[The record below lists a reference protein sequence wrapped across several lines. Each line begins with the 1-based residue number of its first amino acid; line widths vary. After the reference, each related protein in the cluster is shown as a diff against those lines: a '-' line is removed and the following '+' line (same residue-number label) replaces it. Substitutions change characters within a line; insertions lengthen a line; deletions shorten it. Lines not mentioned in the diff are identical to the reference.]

1 MDPRFLSFVW
11 RYSKRDQLII
21 LALTFA
27 TFPLV
32 YVSLEIPKIIINE
45 AIGGTDFPKDLLGVE
60 LDQIPY
66 LLALCF
72 AFLFLVVAINGIK
85 WLMNVRIGITGERML
100 RRMRYMLF
108 ERVMLFPVQRF
119 RSTKPGEVIQS
130 LLGEI
135 EPLGGFIGEV
145 VSTPCFQGGL
155 LVVYMTFI
163 FVQDWVLGLA
173 AISLY
178 PLQAYF
184 IPKLQAKVVRLNR
197 ERAANTRKLADA
209 IGETVHVIPEV
220 HTNDT
225 ARWHMAQ
232 VAARLYEN
240 TKIRVEIFK
249 RKFTIKIINNFIN
262 QLTPFFF
269 YSVGGYL
276 VIMGRLDFGSL
287 VAVLAAYKEVA
298 APWKEV
304 LNYVQRWSDFNSRY
318 AFVIENYSGADILAP
333 TRLYAP
339 PDAAGALSGSLR
351 FLDVEGGPGTGGLTV
366 DRLEVPA
373 GRLVAVAGG
382 GAGGREALLKLA
394 AGLQPPAA
402 GQVTFGG
409 KALADCSMPQV
420 GATVGYVGS
429 EPGIIARS
437 MRQNLLYGLL
447 RGSPDLSD
455 QDDVALADMLR
466 EARLTGN
473 TTAWPDGDWIDYAAA
488 GVSGPAELDQR
499 LLHLV
504 ELVGLSGDL
513 YSGALEARLERAD
526 ADAWTGPILEAR
538 SHLRTPGADLSDLV
552 EDWRPDALNSN
563 GRLLGNVLYAL
574 PVDPPATVAGFADD
588 RRVIEVLDRSGATG
602 ELVAIGWDIARE
614 FADLIDTVEGESSV
628 LDSFQGYGRSEIRA
642 AHELVAD
649 ATGKAP
655 GELSA
660 EQRKLL
666 LTLAF
671 AFVPTRDRLDVLD
684 EGRTARLLACRAKA
698 RELLQGREDFVGFD
712 EDRFSPARR
721 IADNILHGQRRYD
734 RKSQWKKLED
744 MMERAIEAAG
754 LRDDLIRLGLD
765 AAIGS
770 GGGLSTTSR
779 RRVALVR
786 ALIKRPR
793 LLVLDGIAG
802 ADTAADAGL
811 RRAVR
816 DELPEATVL
825 YAALEEGATRDADT
839 VARIAENG
847 FVTSE
852 DAARGAA
859 GAANHA
865 ASPERDRLG
874 PARPERT
881 RRSAP

>member
-21 LALTFA
+21 LALTVA

-45 AIGGTDFPKDLLGVE
+45 AIGGTDFPKEFLGLE
-60 LDQIPY
+60 LAQIPY

-100 RRMRYMLF
+100 RRMRFMLF
-108 ERVMLFPVQRF
+108 ERVMLFPMQRF

-145 VSTPCFQGGL
+145 VSTPAFQGGL

-163 FVQDWVLGLA
+163 FVQDWLLGLA

-178 PLQAYF
+178 PLQAYL
-184 IPKLQAKVVRLNR
+184 IPKLQARVVRLNR
-197 ERAANTRKLADA
+197 ERAGNTRKLADT
-209 IGETVHVIPEV
+209 IGETIHVIPEV
-220 HTNDT
+220 HTNAT

-240 TKIRVEIFK
+240 TVIRIDIFK

-276 VIMGRLDFGSL
+276 VITGRLDLGSL
-287 VAVLAAYKEVA
+287 VAVLAAYKDVA

-318 AFVIENYSGADILAP
+318 TFVVESYSGEDVLAP
-333 TRLYAP
+333 TRLYSSPEAS
-339 PDAAGALSGSLR
+339 GALSGALV
-351 FLDVEGGPGTGGLTV
+351 FDEVEGGPGTGGLTIP
-366 DRLEVPA
+366 RLEVPA
-373 GRLVAVAGG
+373 GRMMAVTGG
-382 GAGGREALLKLA
+382 DGGGREALLKLA

-402 GQVTFGG
+402 GHVTFGA
-409 KALADCSMPQV
+409 KALIDCPMPQV
-420 GATVGYVGS
+420 GATVGYVGA
-429 EPGIIARS
+429 EPGLVARS

-447 RGSPDLSD
+447 RGNPDLAD
-455 QDDVALADMLR
+455 QLAGQGDATLADMLR

-488 GVSGPAELDQR
+488 GVSGPAELDAR

-504 ELVGLSGDL
+504 EVVGLSGEL
-513 YSGALEARLERAD
+513 YSGALETRLSRAD
-526 ADAWTGPILEAR
+526 ADAWTGPILKAR
-538 SHLRTPGADLSDLV
+538 NHLRMAGADLSDLV
-552 EDWRPDALNSN
+552 EDWRPDALNTN

-574 PVDPPATVAGFADD
+574 PVDPPATVAGLAED
-588 RRVIEVLDRSGATG
+588 RRIIDVLDRSGGTG
-602 ELVAIGWDIARE
+602 ELIAIGWDIARE
-614 FADLIDTVEGESSV
+614 FADLVDAVEGDSTV
-628 LDSFQGYGRSEIRA
+628 LDSFQGYGRASIRA
-642 AHELVAD
+642 ARDLVA
-649 ATGKAP
+649 AAPGKAP
-655 GELSA
+655 GELTD

-684 EGRTARLLACRAKA
+684 ADRIARLLACRQKA
-698 RELLQGREDFVGFD
+698 RALLQGREDFVGFD

-721 IADNILHGQRRYD
+721 VADNILHGQRRYD
-734 RKSQWKKLED
+734 RRSQWKRLEE

-754 LRDDLIRLGLD
+754 LRDDLIRLGLG
-765 AAIGS
+765 AEPGS
-770 GGGLSTTSR
+770 GGGLSTASR

-786 ALIKRPR
+786 GLIKRPR
-793 LLVLDGIAG
+793 LLVLDGVAG
-802 ADTAADAGL
+802 TDTAADATLRLGL
-811 RRAVR
+811 RA
-816 DELPEATVL
+816 ELPAATIL
-825 YAALEEGATRDADT
+825 YAALEEGAVRGADM

-847 FVTSE
+847 LVRVE
-852 DAARGAA
+852 EVARRPDAAESSES
-859 GAANHA
+859 A
-865 ASPERDRLG
+865 ASD
-874 PARPERT
+874 ERT

>member
-1 MDPRFLSFVW
+1 MDSRFLSFVW

-27 TFPLV
+27 SFPLV

-45 AIGGTDFPKDLLGVE
+45 AIGGTDFPKEVLGIE
-60 LDQIPY
+60 LGQIPY

-72 AFLFLVVAINGIK
+72 AFLFLVIAINGIK

-100 RRMRYMLF
+100 RRMRFMLF
-108 ERVMLFPVQRF
+108 ERVMLFRMQRF

-155 LVVYMTFI
+155 LVVYLTFI

-209 IGETVHVIPEV
+209 IGETIHVIPEV

-240 TKIRVEIFK
+240 TVIRIDIFK

-269 YSVGGYL
+269 YSAGGYL
-276 VIMGRLDFGSL
+276 VIKGSLDFGSL

-304 LNYVQRWSDFNSRY
+304 LNFVQRWSDFNSRY
-318 AFVIENYSGADILAP
+318 AFVVENYSGDDVLAP

-339 PDAAGALSGSLR
+339 PGEAGALFGTLL
-351 FLDVEGGPGTGGLTV
+351 FVDVEGGPGTGGLTV
-366 DRLEVPA
+366 GRLEVGA
-373 GRLVAVAGG
+373 GRMVAAAGG
-382 GAGGREALLKLA
+382 AGGGREALLKLA

-409 KALADCSMPQV
+409 KALVDCSLPQV
-420 GATVGYVGS
+420 GATVGYVGA
-429 EPGIIARS
+429 EPGIVARS
-437 MRQNLLYGLL
+437 MRENLLYGLL
-447 RGSPDLSD
+447 RGNPDLED
-455 QDDVALADMLR
+455 QLAGQDDAVLSDMLR
-466 EARLTGN
+466 EARMTGN

-488 GVSGPAELDQR
+488 GVAGPADLDQR

-504 ELVGLSGDL
+504 EIVGLSGDL
-513 YSGALEARLERAD
+513 YSGALETRLGRAD
-526 ADAWTGPILEAR
+526 ADAWTGPILKAR
-538 SHLRTPGADLSDLV
+538 SYLRMAGTDLSDLV
-552 EDWRPDALNSN
+552 EDWRPDALNTN

-574 PVDPPATVAGFADD
+574 PVDPPATVAGYAEDP
-588 RRVIEVLDRSGATG
+588 RVMQVLDRSGATG

-614 FADLIDTVEGESSV
+614 FADLVDTVESDSTV
-628 LDSFQGYGRSEIRA
+628 LDSFQGYSRAEIRA
-642 AHELVAD
+642 AHDVVAD
-649 ATGKAP
+649 AAGKSP
-655 GELSA
+655 DELNE

-671 AFVPTRDRLDVLD
+671 TFVPTRDRLDVLD
-684 EGRTARLLACRAKA
+684 DDRIARLLACRKKG
-698 RELLQGREDFVGFD
+698 RELLRGREDFVGFD

-734 RKSQWKKLED
+734 RKSQWRKLED
-744 MMERAIEAAG
+744 MMERAIEAAD
-754 LRDDLIRLGLD
+754 LRDDLIRLGLK
-765 AAIGS
+765 AQPGS

-786 ALIKRPR
+786 ALIKRPS

-802 ADTAADAGL
+802 TNTAADASL
-811 RRAVR
+811 RRSVR
-816 DELPEATVL
+816 DELPEATIL
-825 YAALEEGATRDADT
+825 YAALEEGAVQGANV

-847 FVTSE
+847 LVQCE
-852 DAARGAA
+852 EVARLADD
-859 GAANHA
+859 A
-865 ASPERDRLG
+865 ASPERS
-874 PARPERT
+874 

>member
-21 LALTFA
+21 LALTVA

-32 YVSLEIPKIIINE
+32 YISLEIPKIIINE
-45 AIGGTDFPKDLLGVE
+45 AIGGTDFPKTFAGVE
-60 LDQIPY
+60 FDQIPF
-66 LLALCF
+66 LLALSF
-72 AFLFLVVAINGIK
+72 AFLLLVVAINGIK

-100 RRMRYMLF
+100 RRMRFMLF
-108 ERVMLFPVQRF
+108 ERVMLFRQERF

-145 VSTPCFQGGL
+145 VSTPAFQGGL
-155 LVVYMTFI
+155 LLVYATFI

-173 AISLY
+173 ALSLY
-178 PLQAYF
+178 PVQAF
-184 IPKLQAKVVRLNR
+184 IIPRMQKRIVRLNR
-197 ERAANTRKLADA
+197 ERAGNTRKLADA
-209 IGETVHVIPEV
+209 IGETVSIIPEV
-220 HTNDT
+220 YTNNT

-240 TKIRVEIFK
+240 TVIRIEIFR
-249 RKFTIKIINNFIN
+249 RKFTIKIINNFLN

-269 YSVGGYL
+269 YSIGGYL
-276 VIMGRLDFGSL
+276 VIRGDLDIGSL

-298 APWKEV
+298 APWREV
-304 LNYVQRWSDFNSRY
+304 LNYIQRWSDFNSRY
-318 AFVIENYSGADILAP
+318 LFVLENYSGDDISAP
-333 TRLYAP
+333 SRLYAP
-339 PDAAGALSGSLR
+339 PEEATALYGPLV
-351 FLDVEGGPGTGGLTV
+351 FTDVEGGPGTGGLSV
-366 DRLEVPA
+366 ERLEVPA
-373 GRLVAVAGG
+373 GRMVAVAGG
-382 GAGGREALLKLA
+382 AGGGREALLKLA

-409 KALADCSMPQV
+409 KALVDCSMPQI
-420 GATVGYVGS
+420 GATVGYVGA
-429 EPGIIARS
+429 EPGIIART
-437 MRQNLLYGLL
+437 MRDNLLYGLL
-447 RGSPDLSD
+447 RGSPDLAG
-455 QDDVALADMLR
+455 QDDATLADMLR

-488 GVSGPAELDQR
+488 GCGGPAELDSR

-504 ELVGLSGDL
+504 QIVGLSGDL
-513 YSGALEARLERAD
+513 YSGALETRLEQTD
-526 ADAWTGPILEAR
+526 AAAWTGPILKAR
-538 SHLRTPGADLSDLV
+538 ANLRMAGADLSDLV
-552 EDWRPDALNSN
+552 EDWRPDALNTN

-574 PVDPPATVAGFADD
+574 PVNPPATVAGFAED
-588 RRVIEVLDRSGATG
+588 RRVMEVLERSGATS

-614 FADLIDTVEGESSV
+614 FADLVETVGGESTV
-628 LDSFQGYGRSEIRA
+628 LDSFQGYSRAEIRA
-642 AHELVAD
+642 AHEVVTTA
-649 ATGKAP
+649 AGKAP
-655 GELSA
+655 GELSG

-684 EGRTARLLACRAKA
+684 DDRIARLLACRARA
-698 RELLQGREDFVGFD
+698 RELLRGREDFVGFD

-734 RKSQWKKLED
+734 RRSQWKKLED

-754 LRDDLIRLGLD
+754 LRDDLIRLGLR
-765 AAIGS
+765 ARFGS

-786 ALIKRPR
+786 ALIKRPT

-802 ADTAADAGL
+802 ADTDADATL
-811 RRAVR
+811 RSSIR
-816 DELPEATVL
+816 DELPEATIL
-825 YAALEEGATRDADT
+825 YAALEEGAARGADMI
-839 VARIAENG
+839 ARIAENG
-847 FVTSE
+847 SVRCE
-852 DAARGAA
+852 DVADLPGDAV
-859 GAANHA
+859 
-865 ASPERDRLG
+865 S
-874 PARPERT
+874 PERT